1 MSPSA
6 SASASGTASGS
17 TFGPQL
23 RSWRLARHLSQ
34 EALAARAEISPRH
47 LNFVENGRS
56 NPSRELV
63 LALADALDI
72 PLRDRNSLL
81 TLAGFAAI
89 YRASSLDGA
98 ELRHLRRAID
108 YVLRQQEPYG
118 AFVVNGHWDIVGANA
133 GAMRV
138 ISQFPPRTAEGS
150 AASRNLLLATLHP
163 DALRPYVVNW
173 IEVAG
178 LLVAR
183 LHREIAA
190 VGGEEPQRLL
200 ATALALPGVPAT
212 WRTPMPGQSAE
223 PFVTV
228 HLRSPT
234 IELQLFSMLTSIGTP
249 LDVTAEELRI
259 ETYFPADEAT
269 ERVLRELEQQSKP
282 AGAS

>member
-6 SASASGTASGS
+6 SSASPGASSGS
-17 TFGPQL
+17 SSGSSFGPQL

-63 LALADALDI
+63 LALSDALDI
-72 PLRDRNSLL
+72 PLRDRNALL

-89 YRASSLDGA
+89 YRASSLDGD

-133 GAMRV
+133 GALRL
-138 ISQFPPRTAEGS
+138 ISQFPPRTAEGA

-173 IEVAG
+173 LEVAG

-183 LHREIAA
+183 LHREIVV
-190 VGGEEPQRLL
+190 VGGEEL
-200 ATALALPGVPAT
+200 
-212 WRTPMPGQSAE
+212 
-223 PFVTV
+223 
-228 HLRSPT
+228 
-234 IELQLFSMLTSIGTP
+234 
-249 LDVTAEELRI
+249 
-259 ETYFPADEAT
+259 
-269 ERVLRELEQQSKP
+269 
-282 AGAS
+282 